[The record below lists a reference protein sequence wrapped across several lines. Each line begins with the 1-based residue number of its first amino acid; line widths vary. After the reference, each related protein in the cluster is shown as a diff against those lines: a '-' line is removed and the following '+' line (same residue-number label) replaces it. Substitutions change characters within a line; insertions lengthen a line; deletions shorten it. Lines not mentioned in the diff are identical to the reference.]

1 MNSRALIKIQHQDE
15 TAIMQKKSMQKRNM
29 QKQSVK
35 TQSMNIRTLPRKI
48 ALIVTLVATSYGSL
62 AQSNSPT
69 QVEMTGSEGTVLM
82 GSAIT
87 SFDNPWAM
95 AFLPDGHSL
104 VTEKTGVMW
113 LLDENQQKRA
123 KVDNVPKVTP
133 RGQGGLG
140 DVIVHPDFAS
150 NNTIY
155 VSYVERDAN
164 NDAFS
169 GAVIERATLTI
180 TDKGASLSNRE
191 LIWRQS
197 PKVTGNGH
205 YSHRMAFSPDGYL
218 FISSGERQKFT
229 PAQNMAM
236 NLGKIVR
243 LNADGSVPE
252 DNPFYGNGAVT
263 EQIWSLGHRNPLG
276 IDFDAQGNLWSH
288 EMGPRHG
295 DELNIIEKA
304 RNYGYPTVSQG
315 DHYSGVKIPN
325 HEDIP
330 IFKSPEKAWVPAIS
344 PAGFIIYKGDLHKDW
359 QGDGFIGGLSSQA
372 LVRVSFNQD
381 DKGKWNVEEAERY
394 EWGKRVREVEQDGM
408 GNIYVLEDKE
418 GGRLIKLQKGI

>member
-1 MNSRALIKIQHQDE
+1 MLIKL
-15 TAIMQKKSMQKRNM
+15 KPQKRIK
-29 QKQSVK
+29 QKVALLA
-35 TQSMNIRTLPRKI
+35 TL
-48 ALIVTLVATSYGSL
+48 LATSFAAL
-62 AQSNSPT
+62 AQST
-69 QVEMTGSEGTVLM
+69 EQVEISGSEGTALVGEVL
-82 GSAIT
+82 S

-104 VTEKTGVMW
+104 VTEKPGTMW
-113 LLDENQQKRA
+113 LLDKNQQKRFS
-123 KVDNVPKVTP
+123 VSNVPSVTA

-140 DVIVHPDFAS
+140 DVIIHPEFATNS
-150 NNTIY
+150 TIY
-155 VSYVERDAN
+155 VSYVERDPK
-164 NDAFS
+164 DDKFS
-169 GAVIERATLTI
+169 GAVIERATLNI
-180 TDKGASLSNRE
+180 TESGASLSNRE

-205 YSHRMAFSPDGYL
+205 YSHRMVISPDGYL

-243 LNADGSVPE
+243 LNDDGSVPE
-252 DNPFYGNGAVT
+252 DNPFYGNGSVT
-263 EQIWSLGHRNPLG
+263 EQIWTLGHRNPLG
-276 IDFDAQGNLWSH
+276 IDFDAEGNLWAH

-295 DELNIIEKA
+295 DELNIIERG

-344 PAGFIIYKGDLHKDW
+344 PAGFIIYKGDKFGDW
-359 QGDGFIGGLSSQA
+359 TGNGFIGGLSSKA
-372 LVRVSFNQD
+372 LVRVAI
-381 DKGKWNVEEAERY
+381 DKDEEGKWNVEEAERY
-394 EWGKRVREVEQDGM
+394 EWGKRVREVEQDNM

-418 GGRLIKLQKGI
+418 GGRLIKLQHSN

>member
-1 MNSRALIKIQHQDE
+1 MLIKL
-15 TAIMQKKSMQKRNM
+15 KPQKRIK
-29 QKQSVK
+29 QKVALLA
-35 TQSMNIRTLPRKI
+35 TL
-48 ALIVTLVATSYGSL
+48 LATSFAAL
-62 AQSNSPT
+62 AQST
-69 QVEMTGSEGTVLM
+69 EQVEISGSEGTALVGEVL
-82 GSAIT
+82 S

-95 AFLPDGHSL
+95 TFLPDGHSL
-104 VTEKTGVMW
+104 VTEKPGTMW
-113 LLDENQQKRA
+113 LLDKNQQKRFS
-123 KVDNVPKVTP
+123 VSNVPSVTA

-140 DVIVHPDFAS
+140 DVIIHPEFATNS
-150 NNTIY
+150 TIY
-155 VSYVERDAN
+155 VSYVERDSK
-164 NDAFS
+164 DDKFS
-169 GAVIERATLTI
+169 GAVIERATLNI
-180 TDKGASLSNRE
+180 TENGASLSNRK

-205 YSHRMAFSPDGYL
+205 YSHRMAISPDGYL

-243 LNADGSVPE
+243 LNDDGSVPE
-252 DNPFYGNGAVT
+252 DNPFYGNGSVT
-263 EQIWSLGHRNPLG
+263 EQIWTLGHRNPLG
-276 IDFDAQGNLWSH
+276 IDFDAEGNLWAH

-295 DELNIIEKA
+295 DELNIIERG

-344 PAGFIIYKGDLHKDW
+344 PAGFIIYKGDKFDDW
-359 QGDGFIGGLSSQA
+359 TGNGFIGGLSSKA
-372 LVRVSFNQD
+372 LVRVAI
-381 DKGKWNVEEAERY
+381 DKDEEGKWNVEEAERY
-394 EWGKRVREVEQDGM
+394 EWGKRVREVEQDNM

-418 GGRLIKLQKGI
+418 GGRLIKLQHSN

>member
-1 MNSRALIKIQHQDE
+1 MLIKL
-15 TAIMQKKSMQKRNM
+15 KPQKRIK
-29 QKQSVK
+29 QKVALLA
-35 TQSMNIRTLPRKI
+35 TL
-48 ALIVTLVATSYGSL
+48 LATSFAAL
-62 AQSNSPT
+62 AQST
-69 QVEMTGSEGTVLM
+69 EQVEISGSEGTALVGEVL
-82 GSAIT
+82 S

-95 AFLPDGHSL
+95 TFLPDGHSL
-104 VTEKTGVMW
+104 VTEKPGTMW
-113 LLDENQQKRA
+113 LLDKNQQKRFS
-123 KVDNVPKVTP
+123 VSNVPSVTA

-140 DVIVHPDFAS
+140 DVIIHPEFATNS
-150 NNTIY
+150 TIY
-155 VSYVERDAN
+155 VSYVERDPK
-164 NDAFS
+164 DDKFS
-169 GAVIERATLTI
+169 GAVIERATLNI
-180 TDKGASLSNRE
+180 TESGASLSNRE

-205 YSHRMAFSPDGYL
+205 YSHRMAISPDGYL

-243 LNADGSVPE
+243 LNDDGSVPE
-252 DNPFYGNGAVT
+252 DNPFYGNGSVT
-263 EQIWSLGHRNPLG
+263 EQIWTLGHRNPLG
-276 IDFDAQGNLWSH
+276 IDFDAEGNLWAH

-295 DELNIIEKA
+295 DELNIIERG

-344 PAGFIIYKGDLHKDW
+344 PAGFIIYKGDKFGDW
-359 QGDGFIGGLSSQA
+359 TGNGFIGGLSSKA
-372 LVRVSFNQD
+372 LVRVAI
-381 DKGKWNVEEAERY
+381 DKDEEGKWNVEEAERY
-394 EWGKRVREVEQDGM
+394 EWGKRVREVEQDNM

-418 GGRLIKLQKGI
+418 GGRLIKLQHSN